1 MPLVGEKKRILL
13 IAYFTYFM
21 DTVNY
26 ALIVPILP
34 YLVKELH
41 ATNMQEGI
49 LFSSYA
55 IFQLIS
61 WYEIVL

>member
-1 MPLVGEKKRILL
+1 MPLSGEKKRIILF
-13 IAYFTYFM
+13 AYFTYFM

-26 ALIVPILP
+26 ALIVPILS

-49 LFSSYA
+49 LFSS
-55 IFQLIS
+55 
-61 WYEIVL
+61 